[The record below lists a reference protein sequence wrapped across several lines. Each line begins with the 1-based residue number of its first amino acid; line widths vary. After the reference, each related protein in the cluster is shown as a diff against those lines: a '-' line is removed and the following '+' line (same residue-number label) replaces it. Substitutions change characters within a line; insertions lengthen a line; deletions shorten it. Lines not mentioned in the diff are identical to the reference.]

1 MLYYYQKG
9 EIKMLNEELI
19 HEAQRMLHERCVF
32 YTEKAKR
39 LDGKPGAYAARSD
52 AISRASAYSSAC
64 DILLAAVLNDKI
76 LLKEFDY
83 YAD

>member
-1 MLYYYQKG
+1 
-9 EIKMLNEELI
+9 MLNEELI

-32 YTEKAKR
+32 YQEKAKR
-39 LDGKPGAYAARSD
+39 LNNKMDISSLHARAD

-64 DILLAAVLNDKI
+64 DILLAAVLNDEI

>member
-1 MLYYYQKG
+1 M
-9 EIKMLNEELI
+9 INEEAI

-39 LDGKPGAYAARSD
+39 LECSAGNYAARSD
-52 AISRASAYSSAC
+52 AISRASAYSAAC
-64 DILLAAVLNDKI
+64 DILLAAVLNDRI

-83 YAD
+83 YGTN